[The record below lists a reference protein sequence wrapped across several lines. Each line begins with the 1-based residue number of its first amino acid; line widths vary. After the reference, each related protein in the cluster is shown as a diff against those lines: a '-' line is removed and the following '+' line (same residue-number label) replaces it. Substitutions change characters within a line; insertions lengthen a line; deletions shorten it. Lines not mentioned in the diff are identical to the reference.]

1 MEKDNTKLLIIVTM
15 MDILL
20 MVHNENNDFHIDS
33 EQFSQIVQNILDSP
47 QKTEDFVDYIKTLEG
62 EV

>member
-20 MVHNENNDFHIDS
+20 MVHNENNDSHIDS